1 MTRRFEA
8 FLFDFGGV
16 FTDSPFTA
24 VEDFGRAIG
33 ADPGRVSAIVFGSY
47 EHDGEHP
54 WHRLERGEI
63 ALEAARESILALGR
77 EGGLEVDIYQLFARM
92 AGNDAGAASRG
103 VLLEAVRGLRG
114 AGYRTG
120 IVTNNVREFGRL
132 ARADPGRG
140 VVRVRGR
147 FQPRRGAQ
155 AGSAHL
161 RPGAGAARAPRSR
174 ALRVPRRPPG
184 QRGGGAGARHARHP
198 RRARPR
204 GHGRGDRTAAR
215 LSAAGPQT
223 GLLSHCCHMDRAARR
238 ELFCTFRVRLRAFA
252 AACASL

>member
-8 FLFDFGGV
+8 FLFDFGGM

-33 ADPGRVSAIVFGSY
+33 ADPSRVSAIVFGSY

-92 AGNDAGAASRG
+92 AGNDASAASRG

-120 IVTNNVREFGRL
+120 IVTNNVREFGDGWRALIPVEELFEFVVDSSHSGVRKPDPRIFAL
-132 ARADPGRG
+132 ALEQLGRPHPARC
-140 VVRVRGR
+140 VFLDDHPAIVAA
-147 FQPRRGAQ
+147 AQ
-155 AGSAHL
+155 ALGM
-161 RPGAGAARAPRSR
+161 GAIHVGPDPAVTVEAIE
-174 ALRVPRRPPG
+174 
-184 QRGGGAGARHARHP
+184 
-198 RRARPR
+198 
-204 GHGRGDRTAAR
+204 R
-215 LSAAGPQT
+215 L
-223 GLLSHCCHMDRAARR
+223 LD
-238 ELFCTFRVRLRAFA
+238 
-252 AACASL
+252 

>member
-33 ADPGRVSAIVFGSY
+33 ADPSRVSAIVFGSY

-120 IVTNNVREFGRL
+120 IVTNNVREFGDGWRALIPVEELFEFVVDSSHSGVRKPDPRIFAL
-132 ARADPGRG
+132 ALEQLGRPDPARC
-140 VVRVRGR
+140 VFLDDHPANVAA
-147 FQPRRGAQ
+147 AQ
-155 AGSAHL
+155 ALGM
-161 RPGAGAARAPRSR
+161 RAIHVGPDP
-174 ALRVPRRPPG
+174 AVTVE
-184 QRGGGAGARHARHP
+184 AIE
-198 RRARPR
+198 
-204 GHGRGDRTAAR
+204 R
-215 LSAAGPQT
+215 L
-223 GLLSHCCHMDRAARR
+223 LD
-238 ELFCTFRVRLRAFA
+238 
-252 AACASL
+252 